1 MQPTPRNVLM
11 WNKGRRAIQRYGI
24 FYRRRAEVFT
34 ALYIVI
40 VVIFAV
46 YQIVAIFVSTN
57 VGISESMVIITT
69 IALLVTIVILKMIF
83 AGIKLNRQRKLMVAS
98 LKDYLV
104 RIRLG
109 SLSQTDEF
117 IDNVEAMKTK
127 TTASSS
133 LDDLKKELKDGIK
146 KLHKDAAEYHKA
158 IKLVDGVMEAEEV
171 TEKARILGVT
181 VDVQMLEFVV
191 GLFGTTA
198 YTIYDKLRI
207 SY

>member
-1 MQPTPRNVLM
+1 M

-34 ALYIVI
+34 ALYIMI

-83 AGIKLNRQRKLMVAS
+83 SGIKLNRQRKLMVAA

-109 SLSQTDEF
+109 TLSQTDEF
-117 IDNVEAMKTK
+117 IDNVEAIKTK

-146 KLHKDAAEYHKA
+146 KLHKDSAEYHKA

>member
-34 ALYIVI
+34 ALYIMI
-40 VVIFAV
+40 VVVFAV

-83 AGIKLNRQRKLMVAS
+83 SGIKLNRQRKLMVAS

-109 SLSQTDEF
+109 SLTQTDKF
-117 IDNVEAMKTK
+117 IDNIEAIK
-127 TTASSS
+127 TASSS
-133 LDDLKKELKDGIK
+133 LDDVKKELKDGIK

>member
-1 MQPTPRNVLM
+1 M
-11 WNKGRRAIQRYGI
+11 
-24 FYRRRAEVFT
+24 FT

-40 VVIFAV
+40 VIIFAV

-133 LDDLKKELKDGIK
+133 LNDLKKELKDGIK
-146 KLHKDAAEYHKA
+146 KLPKDAAEYHKA

>member
-40 VVIFAV
+40 VIIFAV

-133 LDDLKKELKDGIK
+133 LNDLKKELKDGIK
-146 KLHKDAAEYHKA
+146 KLRKDAAEYHKA

>member
-1 MQPTPRNVLM
+1 M
-11 WNKGRRAIQRYGI
+11 
-24 FYRRRAEVFT
+24 FT

-40 VVIFAV
+40 VIIFAV

-83 AGIKLNRQRKLMVAS
+83 CGIKLNRQRKLMVAS

-146 KLHKDAAEYHKA
+146 KLRKDAAEYHKA

>member
-11 WNKGRRAIQRYGI
+11 WNKGRKAIQRYGI

-40 VVIFAV
+40 VIIFAV

-133 LDDLKKELKDGIK
+133 LNDLKEELKDGIK
-146 KLHKDAAEYHKA
+146 KLRKDAAEYHKA